1 MIDWDLEELT
11 LTELLEIEMVNEC
24 YFRGVHCH
32 VARRTY
38 CQIIEDFLHE
48 ITIEPMNDLWFSQ
61 SL

>member
-32 VARRTY
+32 VDILSNY
-38 CQIIEDFLHE
+38 QGFLA
-48 ITIEPMNDLWFSQ
+48 
-61 SL
+61 